1 MWLPIGAVNAS
12 PSRRKVRRPNLKSGV
27 YTLKKAVAV
36 LGSRALPSTRTA
48 LGRELQAWRGAL
60 VADLG
65 GPDAVSTQQAALI
78 DLCVRT
84 KLQVDSIHAYILS
97 LPALVDKR
105 HRRVWPVVK
114 DRQSLVNQLQSL
126 LRDLGLERRAK
137 TIPDLTAYLATKT
150 TPDSSQPAEPVTQ
163 ATSATENAEP

>member
-1 MWLPIGAVNAS
+1 MWLLEVAVNAS
-12 PSRRKVRRPNLKSGV
+12 ASRRQVRRPNLKSGV

-48 LGRELQAWRGAL
+48 LGRELQAWCAAL
-60 VADLG
+60 IADLG
-65 GPDAVSTQQAALI
+65 GPESVSTQQAALI

-84 KLQVDSIHAYILS
+84 KLQVDSIDGYILS

-137 TIPDLTAYLATKT
+137 GIPDLTAYLATKT
-150 TPDSSQPAEPVTQ
+150 TPASSFAPTPATE
-163 ATSATENAEP
+163 ATSATKDGEL

>member
-27 YTLKKAVAV
+27 YTLKKAVTV
-36 LGSRALPSTRTA
+36 LGPRALPSTRTA

-78 DLCVRT
+78 DLCARPNLPVHSIDAFVR
-84 KLQVDSIHAYILS
+84 S
-97 LPALVDKR
+97 LP
-105 HRRVWPVVK
+105 
-114 DRQSLVNQLQSL
+114 
-126 LRDLGLERRAK
+126 
-137 TIPDLTAYLATKT
+137 
-150 TPDSSQPAEPVTQ
+150 
-163 ATSATENAEP
+163 